1 MIYIRLSVA
10 NKNINVFIFQ
20 YGIKIPI
27 FDIPRVLD
35 YLQKVERLLI
45 LPPIML
51 SLTACKLVNSAD
63 YYFCCVLL
71 YMWISSCR
79 PEVFQVSTT
88 VKWDFNA
95 SIIQAVRPVEKRCNR
110 ASCYPADRVTGFEP
124 LLTWMG
130 SEFVQRQIGPTHRP
144 DRAHTS
150 ARSGQHHQIGG
161 AYR

>member
-51 SLTACKLVNSAD
+51 SLTVCKG
-63 YYFCCVLL
+63 
-71 YMWISSCR
+71 
-79 PEVFQVSTT
+79 P
-88 VKWDFNA
+88 
-95 SIIQAVRPVEKRCNR
+95 P
-110 ASCYPADRVTGFEP
+110 
-124 LLTWMG
+124 
-130 SEFVQRQIGPTHRP
+130 PTHP
-144 DRAHTS
+144 
-150 ARSGQHHQIGG
+150 
-161 AYR
+161 

>member
-51 SLTACKLVNSAD
+51 SLTACKGPMKMSEKD
-63 YYFCCVLL
+63 
-71 YMWISSCR
+71 ISFRVRDAGAIGAIGASGACIAIGATGATGGGIY
-79 PEVFQVSTT
+79 ST
-88 VKWDFNA
+88 
-95 SIIQAVRPVEKRCNR
+95 SIAGIDDLRNYE
-110 ASCYPADRVTGFEP
+110 
-124 LLTWMG
+124 
-130 SEFVQRQIGPTHRP
+130 I
-144 DRAHTS
+144 
-150 ARSGQHHQIGG
+150 
-161 AYR
+161 